1 MPTFQPP
8 FPPLIPTAVKTAAYT
23 AAVYDLVPVDT
34 SAASVTITLPT
45 APADKARIAVKMIA
59 VSGSFVCT
67 IALGG
72 SDVFNKAGGGTT
84 LTLSLV
90 NQAAVLQYQA
100 TGAIWYVVST
110 DVPLG
115 GLDARFA
122 PATTGTSILKGN
134 GTGGFSAVTPG
145 IASTTVPAGND
156 ARFQQTKDFTPNQIA
171 NLYLWIRAS
180 DMAGLADGATI
191 TPVDRSA
198 NAFALTLTDTPTKV
212 TGVDGRVAMKFAFGS
227 APQAIVLPGGFS
239 VSRQALSVYFVARQG
254 NATQDNGLAA
264 ICDFGTGLQ
273 SMFWINSAT
282 LQFYNGSSNPATRK
296 TQVSQEAFYVE
307 GYRSSTTALTVRYND
322 WTQAI
327 ASPGAG
333 TLTGGKIGSAASGTS
348 FYFAGEIS
356 EVIIFNRALTDAE
369 DAAVLAYLNRPVL
382 RQQIICKGDSL
393 TYGYT
398 SAAASS
404 TVKSVGY
411 PWQLN
416 RMIEN
421 AKVLN
426 LGVVGQTLQTMA
438 TNVSTEV
445 VPLIDTSNWPNGNI
459 VLISAATNDCL
470 ASRTAAQIYADLTTF
485 CAAVRAAGGKVIVDT
500 MLSRGGF
507 SGGQEAVRQTY
518 NGLVRAGWPSI
529 ADGLADLDASTVLGG
544 VGTYSNTTYF
554 DTDQTH
560 LTALGYRIKALNFSE
575 AVARAVGKTV
585 AAADSSVRHI
595 LVGGTAPTIAAGA
608 GAGTSPT
615 VTITGSDTAGQISIA
630 SGTLP
635 TVNAVIATITYGGA
649 YPTTT
654 YPTIWPAN
662 AAAAA
667 LGFLP
672 YVGGA
677 AATFTISNGAALGLA
692 GSTTYLYNYQV
703 MGN

>member
-1 MPTFQPP
+1 MPVSSTP
-8 FPPLIPTAVKTAAYT
+8 FPPLVPTPVKTAGYT

-72 SDVFNKAGGGTT
+72 SDVFNKTGGGTT

-90 NQAAVLQYQA
+90 NQAAVLQYQSS
-100 TGAIWYVVST
+100 GAIWYVVST

-191 TPVDRSA
+191 TPVDRSS
-198 NAFALTLTDTPTKV
+198 NAFALTLTDTPTKS
-212 TGVDGRVAMKFAFGS
+212 TSVDGRVSMKFTFA
-227 APQAIVLPGGFS
+227 ATPQAVVLPAGFS
-239 VSRQALSVYFVARQG
+239 VSRQALSVYIVARQG
-254 NATQDNGLAA
+254 NSTADTNSS

-273 SMFWINSAT
+273 SMLWVNT
-282 LQFYNGSSNPATRK
+282 GLQIFNGSSNPVSRATK
-296 TQVSQEAFYVE
+296 MSQENFFVT
-307 GYRSSTTALTVRYND
+307 GYRASTTAATVRYND
-322 WTQAI
+322 WTQAL

-348 FYFAGEIS
+348 FYYLGEIS
-356 EVIIFNRALTDAE
+356 EIVIFTRALTDAE
-369 DAAVLAYLNRPVL
+369 DAAMLAYLNRPVL
-382 RQQIICKGDSL
+382 RQQIICKGDSM

-398 SAAASS
+398 SAAGAN
-404 TVKSVGY
+404 TVKSIGY

-426 LGVVGQTLQTMA
+426 LGVNSQTLQTMA

-459 VLISAATNDCL
+459 VLISGGTNDCIS
-470 ASRTAAQIYADLTTF
+470 SRTAAQIYADLTTF
-485 CAAVRAAGGKVIVDT
+485 CAAVRTAGGKVIVDT
-500 MLSRGGF
+500 MLSRVGF
-507 SGGQEAVRQTY
+507 SGPQEAVRQTY
-518 NGLVRAGWPSI
+518 NGLVRAGWPAI
-529 ADGLADLDASTVLGG
+529 ADGFADLDANTVLGG
-544 VGTYSNTTYF
+544 VGTYTNTTYF